1 MAMPHDASNQKALT
15 YGEVRFAL
23 GRRAAFES
31 HQEGV
36 GKSPSYV
43 LNVRPRSKS
52 REPFTLTGPDLTELL
67 REALTQL
74 AHA

>member
-1 MAMPHDASNQKALT
+1 MQDDASDQKALT
-15 YGEVRFAL
+15 YGEVRAAL

-31 HQEGV
+31 HQEGM

-52 REPFTLTGPDLTELL
+52 YEPFTLTGPDPTELL
-67 REALTQL
+67 REALTHL
-74 AHA
+74 THA

>member
-1 MAMPHDASNQKALT
+1 MQDDASDQKALT
-15 YGEVRFAL
+15 YGEVRAAL

-31 HQEGV
+31 HQEGM

-52 REPFTLTGPDLTELL
+52 YEPFTLTGPDPTELL
-67 REALTQL
+67 REALTHL

>member
-1 MAMPHDASNQKALT
+1 MPDEASDPKALT
-15 YGEVRFAL
+15 YGEVRVAL
-23 GRRAAFES
+23 GRRASFEG

-43 LNVRPRSKS
+43 LHVRPRSKS
-52 REPFTLTGPDLTELL
+52 YEPFTLTGPDPTELL
-67 REALTQL
+67 REALAHL

>member
-1 MAMPHDASNQKALT
+1 MEDDASDQKALT
-15 YGEVRFAL
+15 YGEVRAAL

-31 HQEGV
+31 HQEGM

-52 REPFTLTGPDLTELL
+52 YEPFTLTGPDPTELL
-67 REALTQL
+67 REALTHL
-74 AHA
+74 THA

>member
-1 MAMPHDASNQKALT
+1 MQDDANDQKALT
-15 YGEVRFAL
+15 YGEVRAAL

-31 HQEGV
+31 HQEGM

-52 REPFTLTGPDLTELL
+52 YEPFTLTGPDPTELL
-67 REALTQL
+67 REALTHL